1 MNGDK
6 IRDILPLLRPRSAE
20 PTLFSQTVWYLL
32 WAGLAILLG
41 LYIIRWVRL
50 RRRRLEEFEELARDA
65 GLSPRQIAL
74 LYRIARHRRMQSP
87 PRLLSS
93 AHVFDRQVGRY
104 ATGLVRGDR
113 EHPELDAIGN
123 IREILGFD
131 ELDIDQALS
140 STRQVDRGQTLR
152 IWVDGEEEDELE
164 GFVPWREG
172 DTEYSFVTEV
182 IGKART
188 AHAVAV
194 EHAAVKRMQHRD
206 FYRIDVGFDADFL
219 VIPRQAEREDG
230 AEDVHG
236 EAAIGLLDRTQDE
249 DDIRIA
255 DSSTVD
261 ASAVDA
267 STSGDE
273 LEDSDPFA
281 GATRVTGYVVN
292 LSAGG
297 VAIDVPLTGPLANED
312 TAWVI
317 DPAFEGPFPLAGIT
331 CVPVST
337 EAAPGTHDNSM
348 RRIKMTFDDLPTPVE
363 KEIVRS
369 VYEHQLQSA
378 GGRGVAHPDAPPS
391 SMTTICR
398 RRSCPYSGM

>member
-1 MNGDK
+1 VNGDK

-255 DSSTVD
+255 DSSAVD

>member
-255 DSSTVD
+255 DSS
-261 ASAVDA
+261 AVDA

>member
-255 DSSTVD
+255 DSS
-261 ASAVDA
+261 AVDA

-378 GGRGVAHPDAPPS
+378 GGRGVAHPDAPH
-391 SMTTICR
+391 R
-398 RRSCPYSGM
+398 R

>member
-255 DSSTVD
+255 DSS
-261 ASAVDA
+261 AVDA

-297 VAIDVPLTGPLANED
+297 GGHRCAPHRSTGQRGHGMGHRPRLRG
-312 TAWVI
+312 T
-317 DPAFEGPFPLAGIT
+317 F
-331 CVPVST
+331 S
-337 EAAPGTHDNSM
+337 PGRHHLCSG
-348 RRIKMTFDDLPTPVE
+348 
-363 KEIVRS
+363 
-369 VYEHQLQSA
+369 EHR
-378 GGRGVAHPDAPPS
+378 GGARN
-391 SMTTICR
+391 T
-398 RRSCPYSGM
+398 

>member
-255 DSSTVD
+255 DSS
-261 ASAVDA
+261 AVD
-267 STSGDE
+267 
-273 LEDSDPFA
+273 
-281 GATRVTGYVVN
+281 
-292 LSAGG
+292 
-297 VAIDVPLTGPLANED
+297 
-312 TAWVI
+312 
-317 DPAFEGPFPLAGIT
+317 
-331 CVPVST
+331 
-337 EAAPGTHDNSM
+337 
-348 RRIKMTFDDLPTPVE
+348 
-363 KEIVRS
+363 VR
-369 VYEHQLQSA
+369 
-378 GGRGVAHPDAPPS
+378 
-391 SMTTICR
+391 
-398 RRSCPYSGM
+398 

>member
-255 DSSTVD
+255 D

>member
-255 DSSTVD
+255 DSS
-261 ASAVDA
+261 AVDA

-348 RRIKMTFDDLPTPVE
+348 RRIKMTSDDLPTPVE

>member
-255 DSSTVD
+255 DSS
-261 ASAVDA
+261 AVDA

-348 RRIKMTFDDLPTPVE
+348 RRIKMTSDDLPTPVE

-378 GGRGVAHPDAPPS
+378 GGRGVAHPDAPH
-391 SMTTICR
+391 R
-398 RRSCPYSGM
+398 R

>member
-255 DSSTVD
+255 DSS
-261 ASAVDA
+261 AVDA

-292 LSAGG
+292 LSAGGG

-378 GGRGVAHPDAPPS
+378 GGRGVAHPDAPH
-391 SMTTICR
+391 R
-398 RRSCPYSGM
+398 R

>member
-255 DSSTVD
+255 DSS
-261 ASAVDA
+261 AVDA

-292 LSAGG
+292 LSAGGG

-348 RRIKMTFDDLPTPVE
+348 RRIKMTSDDLPTPVE

>member
-1 MNGDK
+1 
-6 IRDILPLLRPRSAE
+6 
-20 PTLFSQTVWYLL
+20 
-32 WAGLAILLG
+32 
-41 LYIIRWVRL
+41 
-50 RRRRLEEFEELARDA
+50 
-65 GLSPRQIAL
+65 
-74 LYRIARHRRMQSP
+74 MQSP

-255 DSSTVD
+255 DSS
-261 ASAVDA
+261 AVDA

-292 LSAGG
+292 LSAGGG